1 MRAIFLDKAF
11 PELYTSLRAVSKQ
24 AHLAA
29 VDTGLS
35 LLLLEL
41 IKLRASQLNGCAY
54 CLRMHTRIALS
65 KGETTDR
72 LAVLQNWRETDYFTD
87 QERAALALTEEITL
101 IGDVTTGRR
110 PAVADH
116 APLTEEQVAA
126 VRWVG
131 LLINAF
137 NRLSIASEHPVEPEE
152 VDAAKPA
159 PIPSASVAPAAPLTE
174 QIGAPPAAVPAAAP
188 ASAAAPAVAPAPAAP
203 AVAPAPAAA
212 PGPAAPPALAPV
224 AAPTPPASGRR
235 AASVPIAAPAS
246 PTPDSTPG
254 VVG

>member
-29 VDTGLS
+29 LDTGLS
-35 LLLLEL
+35 VLLLEL
-41 IKLRASQLNGCAY
+41 VKLRASQLNGCAY

-65 KGETTDR
+65 KGESTDR

-101 IGDVTTGRR
+101 IGEVTTGRR

-116 APLTEEQVAA
+116 TPLTEEQVAA

-152 VDAAKPA
+152 TDAAKPA

-174 QIGAPPAAVPAAAP
+174 HVGAPPAAP
-188 ASAAAPAVAPAPAAP
+188 VA
-203 AVAPAPAAA
+203 APAPAAA
-212 PGPAAPPALAPV
+212 PTVAPTPV
-224 AAPTPPASGRR
+224 AAPAPSAPAAPVSGRR
-235 AASVPIAAPAS
+235 AASVPIAAP
-246 PTPDSTPG
+246 PTPDSGP
-254 VVG
+254 VVR